1 MAARYSAR
9 KRDEARRL
17 ARAAVLKAVQEAEA
31 VLDAIMAHVRD
42 RRSREDISRAVEA
55 YVAAHGEPAFRIA
68 CYRCGEAVLQV
79 PLMYPSARGLWTWLP
94 PAYLVAR
101 FNSDDACR
109 RCPACGAP
117 FEPVSLRDGP

>member
-1 MAARYSAR
+1 MTAWRRARE
-9 KRDEARRL
+9 KDETSRL
-17 ARAAVLKAVQEAEA
+17 AREAVLDAVREAEA
-31 VLDAIMAHVRD
+31 VLDAILAGVKD
-42 RRSREDISRAVEA
+42 RRSREDISRAVQA
-55 YVAAHGEPAFRIA
+55 YLATHGEPVFRIV
-68 CYRCGEAVLQV
+68 CYRCGEAVLKM